1 MNIKLRIGLIA
12 LFLAYMAGEA
22 LLAQTPVTFPRVS
35 PGRSSMIRI
44 GFNDIVINYSSPGV
58 KERKI
63 WGGLVPY
70 GTVWR
75 AGANENT
82 TISFTYDVMIEGQ
95 KLPAGTYG
103 LHMIPTEDT
112 WTIIFNNDTEAWGSF
127 NYQEAKDVLRVK
139 VNPQKADHAEWLE
152 YGFEDI
158 QRDGVT
164 AYLRWD
170 KLKVPFKISM
180 DIHDVVLAHMQTELT
195 SLASFNEL
203 GWRQAAQ
210 YCLNNK
216 THNELGLKLIEQSIQ
231 RGKNANNMT
240 LKARLLDQAGKTA
253 EAVQTL
259 DDALGE
265 LGENFTVLQAKSQI
279 MEKSGQSK
287 EAGKLMDR
295 AVKVANENELNNYGY
310 QLMGRKK
317 VKEAIEIFKLNLKRN
332 PKSWNVYDS
341 LADGYDNDGNVKES
355 IKYYQMALNMA
366 PDNQKSRIEGILTRL
381 KAN

>member
-1 MNIKLRIGLIA
+1 MKLKLKIGLIA
-12 LFLAYMAGEA
+12 LLLLYFGGEA
-22 LLAQTPVTFPRVS
+22 LFAQTPVTFPRVS
-35 PGRSSMIRI
+35 PGRSAMIQI

-63 WGGLVPY
+63 WGDLVPY
-70 GTVWR
+70 GVVWR

-103 LHMIPTEDT
+103 LHMIPKENA
-112 WTIIFNNDTEAWGSF
+112 WTIIFNTDTEAWGSF
-127 NYQEAKDVLRVK
+127 NYQESKDVLRVDVK
-139 VNPQKADHAEWLE
+139 PGKADHAEWLE

-164 AYLRWD
+164 AYLRWE
-170 KLKVPFKISM
+170 KVKVPFKITM
-180 DIHDVVLAHMQTELT
+180 DIHDVVLSHMQTELT

-210 YCLNNK
+210 YCFNNK
-216 THNELGLKLIEQSIQ
+216 THNELGLKLIDQSIQ

-240 LKARLLDQAGKTA
+240 LKARLLDQAGKTG
-253 EAVQTL
+253 EALQTL
-259 DDALGE
+259 TEATAE
-265 LGENFTVLQAKSQI
+265 LGDNFTVLQARSQFL
-279 MEKSGQSK
+279 EKSGQSK
-287 EAGKLMDR
+287 EAQKMMDQ
-295 AVKVANENELNNYGY
+295 AIKVANENELNNYGY

-317 VKEAIEIFKLNLKRN
+317 FKEAIEVFKLNLKRY

-341 LADGYDNDGNVKES
+341 LADGYDNDGNAKES
-355 IKYYQMALNMA
+355 IKYYRMALNMA
-366 PDNQKSRIEGILTRL
+366 PDNQKSRIEGILKRL
-381 KAN
+381 EAN